1 MPPPTDSTPS
11 VGGPL
16 LRHGSRVRRGVA
28 GGASEQR
35 ASAGRGYGSR
45 GSDEPQNIRIKY
57 GKPKADG
64 SIFRIFADVKTKNNK
79 PIVGENL
86 LYFMVWT
93 MAILVPILNSKM
105 MSEEHV
111 YLVNILTAWSK
122 LLPYF
127 IIFLINNAL
136 LAPKLLLRKHYAA
149 YLTVSALMLAGIFYS
164 LEYYQESMRLSPVTG
179 NGTYIVHGRA
189 SFTDLTWYWN
199 TLLGIFLLGANSGIK
214 YMFKSMKDEQ
224 KMVALERQSLR
235 AEMDYLKYQINPHF
249 FMNTL
254 NNIHALI
261 DIDAEAAKETVIELS
276 KMMRYVLYDSESA
289 ETSVAKDIR
298 FVKNYINL
306 MRIRYTSDIDIRF
319 DVQAPLP
326 TDAKI
331 PPLLLIVFVEN
342 AFKHGVSYNEPSFVH
357 IALGCEDGRAVCE
370 VRNSRHASAARKT
383 EGSGMG
389 LENARKRLD
398 LLFGDDYELR
408 IDDSREN
415 EYGVKLTIP
424 IKQ

>member
-1 MPPPTDSTPS
+1 M
-11 VGGPL
+11 
-16 LRHGSRVRRGVA
+16 
-28 GGASEQR
+28 
-35 ASAGRGYGSR
+35 
-45 GSDEPQNIRIKY
+45 
-57 GKPKADG
+57 KP
-64 SIFRIFADVKTKNNK
+64 KNNK

-86 LYFMVWT
+86 LYFMVWA

-127 IIFLINNAL
+127 IVFLLNNAL

-149 YLTVSALMLAGIFYS
+149 YLIVSALTLSGIFYA
-164 LEYYQESMRLSPVTG
+164 LEYYQESIRLTPVAG
-179 NGTYIVHGRA
+179 AGPYIVHGRA
-189 SFTDLTWYWN
+189 SFTDLAWYWN
-199 TLLGIFLLGANSGIK
+199 ALLGIFLLGANSGIK

-224 KMVALERQSLR
+224 KMVALERQSLQ

-276 KMMRYVLYDSESA
+276 KMMRYVIYDSEHA
-289 ETSVAKDIR
+289 VTSIAKDIR
-298 FVKNYINL
+298 FVENYIGL
-306 MRIRYTSDIDIRF
+306 MRIRYTANVDVRL

-326 TDAKI
+326 PNAKI

-357 IALGCEDGRAVCE
+357 IALKCEKGRAVCE
-370 VRNSRHASAARKT
+370 VRNSRHATTGRKI

-389 LENARKRLD
+389 LDNVRKRLD
-398 LLFGDDYELR
+398 LLFGDEYELR
-408 IDDSREN
+408 IDDSRDN
-415 EYGVKLTIP
+415 EYRVKLTIP